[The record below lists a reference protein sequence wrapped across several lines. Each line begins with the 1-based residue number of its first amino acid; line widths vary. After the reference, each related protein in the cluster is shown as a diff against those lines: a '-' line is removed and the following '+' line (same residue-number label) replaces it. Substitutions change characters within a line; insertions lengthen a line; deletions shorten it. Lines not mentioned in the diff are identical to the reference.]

1 VLTALHLGNFKAFAE
16 TQRIPLRPLTLIY
29 GANSAGKSSIIHSLV
44 LARHAL
50 ETGNLDVHLTSVGG
64 ESVDLGG
71 FRQYVHRREA
81 NRRMEWAV
89 DLNAS
94 NFRGRLAEFFA
105 PASTVTMA
113 VNVGVALDDQDRPRP
128 DAVPEVHTYELRA
141 DGHGILR
148 MSRRPDGNLRL
159 DSLDHEHPV
168 FREAI
173 KAMVLFSTTT
183 EELRPEDYEGL
194 DEAVATLV
202 PEVIATAAKF
212 LPDGL
217 AKSDIFAP
225 GSQPTL
231 FTKQGPKAGG
241 PCGGGP
247 VVPATKN

>member
-1 VLTALHLGNFKAFAE
+1 MLTALHLGNFKAFAE

-113 VNVGVALDDQDRPRP
+113 VSTSASRSMTKT
-128 DAVPEVHTYELRA
+128 VPGRTR
-141 DGHGILR
+141 
-148 MSRRPDGNLRL
+148 SRRC
-159 DSLDHEHPV
+159 
-168 FREAI
+168 
-173 KAMVLFSTTT
+173 T
-183 EELRPEDYEGL
+183 
-194 DEAVATLV
+194 
-202 PEVIATAAKF
+202 
-212 LPDGL
+212 
-217 AKSDIFAP
+217 
-225 GSQPTL
+225 PTS
-231 FTKQGPKAGG
+231 
-241 PCGGGP
+241 
-247 VVPATKN
+247 